1 MEQNT
6 KEEKKADKAAAWFHK
21 KATLVSM
28 EFGDLSLHGGSSHP
42 SFRGLIRG
50 LIGDLDWGLIRGF
63 TYSFV
68 QRKEWKEGRSRPVP
82 EERRSRPFFSPPSLP
97 PSLLFQETLYLGKAG
112 KARYSYISFFSFPFL
127 STSSVTCRLPVL
139 VSPHSLHSLLLCFL
153 HDDDLSIDVFGDG
166 CRSFFW

>member
-82 EERRSRPFFSPPSLP
+82 EERKDEAGLFFPPSLP
-97 PSLLFQETLYLGKAG
+97 TGYPGPLFFQETL
-112 KARYSYISFFSFPFL
+112 
-127 STSSVTCRLPVL
+127 
-139 VSPHSLHSLLLCFL
+139 
-153 HDDDLSIDVFGDG
+153 
-166 CRSFFW
+166 